1 MTKKRRSANRP
12 SPGVAQTIKTFYP
25 CLTVTAG
32 NLPAN
37 NATPWWSGEDG
48 VGGAG
53 AASTRASL
61 DCGTKGAGAFDTE
74 IEAHFPGS
82 AGNAKTFALAAD
94 AATFA
99 PGSGAE
105 YITISGNAI
114 VLHFTPNVSTVLAC
128 ETAIT
133 DYGTTGSGLQPV
145 LNVKTPGTP
154 GTVLLIAHVFGASAL
169 TGGLSCEGHKTVGL
183 VADEFRLHVTIEAFD
198 GQDGIELLLQSSL
211 AADEGYPFGH
221 VEPWPLLNPVDG
233 RFLAKD
239 GSGRLYIPAS
249 TYPTGETICIPFR
262 LAGAKRLRVGVR
274 AHSGGAR
281 ANVALSASLECI
293 QSGLYA

>member
-12 SPGVAQTIKTFYP
+12 SPGVARTIKTFYP

-37 NATPWWSGEDG
+37 NATPWWSGEDT
-48 VGGAG
+48 VGGAA

-61 DCGTKGAGAFDTE
+61 DCGTKGAGAFDTV
-74 IEAHFPGS
+74 IESYLSGS
-82 AGNAKTFALAAD
+82 AGNAKTFALAGD

-105 YITISGNAI
+105 YLTVSGSAI
-114 VLHFTPNVSTVLAC
+114 VLHFTPNVSTVLDC

-133 DYGTTGSGLQPV
+133 DYGTAGSGLLPI

-169 TGGLSCEGHKTVGL
+169 TGGLSCEGHRVEGFF
-183 VADEFRLHVTIEAFD
+183 ADEFLLHVTISAFD
-198 GQDGIELLLQSSL
+198 AQDGIELLLQSSL
-211 AADEGYPFGH
+211 FVGEEHSFGH
-221 VEPWPLLNPVDG
+221 VEPWPLLNPVDS

-281 ANVALSASLECI
+281 ANAALSAALECI
-293 QSGLYA
+293 QTGIYA